1 MEKEHYN
8 LYYLFLED
16 KLANPMSEAR
26 KQEILDVLIKKF
38 EKNPK
43 TIKPIENLKPLN
55 NRNKK

>member
-38 EKNPK
+38 EKKSQNDK
-43 TIKPIENLKPLN
+43 TN
-55 NRNKK
+55 